1 MTIASRNVGQVM
13 PMVGLDTLRR
23 GWGWF
28 LALGIVLIVLGIF
41 AVGWAAVVT
50 VASVIIF
57 GWLLIA
63 GGVMQALHAFWRKRW
78 GGFFVDLLTGILY
91 VVAGFVVVANPGT
104 SAAALTLLI
113 AMFLIIGGLFRIAAS
128 ATACS
133 PNWGWI
139 LVHGIISLLLGIAIW
154 RRWPVSGL
162 WVIGLFIGIEM
173 MLNGWTLVALG
184 LAARKLPQVKRG
196 SPARSAADVEGEE
209 EEHGAGD
216 KTDSRQ
222 DA

>member
-63 GGVMQALHAFWRKRW
+63 GGVMQAADGPSLRTGLPDTALCSIMRGHW
-78 GGFFVDLLTGILY
+78 GIV
-91 VVAGFVVVANPGT
+91 
-104 SAAALTLLI
+104 
-113 AMFLIIGGLFRIAAS
+113 
-128 ATACS
+128 
-133 PNWGWI
+133 
-139 LVHGIISLLLGIAIW
+139 
-154 RRWPVSGL
+154 
-162 WVIGLFIGIEM
+162 
-173 MLNGWTLVALG
+173 
-184 LAARKLPQVKRG
+184 
-196 SPARSAADVEGEE
+196 
-209 EEHGAGD
+209 
-216 KTDSRQ
+216 
-222 DA
+222 